1 MTEKN
6 RHYKRIMTDRGV
18 TFNVRM
24 VYRHH
29 LYGLNDC
36 LVHEEDEPLV
46 EFYDARWA
54 WEKGFGCDGQ
64 FVARYYATTLLERD
78 QNYGL
83 ALYGRE
89 RDWVVDAKT
98 MAEVLE
104 WIEGNVKREWIKENM
119 KGVTK

>member
-6 RHYKRIMTDRGV
+6 RHYKRIVTDRGV

-24 VYRHH
+24 VYQHH
-29 LYGLNDC
+29 RYGLNDC
-36 LVHEEDEPLV
+36 LVHDEKEPLV

-54 WEKGFGCDGQ
+54 WYGAFGCDGQ
-64 FVARYYATTLLERD
+64 FVARYYAKTLLERD
-78 QNYGL
+78 QDYGL
-83 ALYGRE
+83 ALYGHE

-98 MAEVLE
+98 MAGVLE
-104 WIEGNVKREWIKENM
+104 WIEGNVKREWIKENA